1 MGIFGSILQKLGFGE
16 DEAEQAAGQ
25 VNVKNEAEAAMEAA
39 ENEAVEIAEAAA
51 DEQASPA
58 VSEVDVVSQLNALS
72 EEHSEDLDWKASI
85 VDLMKLLG
93 LDSSYSH
100 RKELAREL
108 NCPEEYMSDSA
119 KMNVWLHKQVMVKL
133 AENGGNIPQDLLA

>member
-1 MGIFGSILQKLGFGE
+1 MGIFDSILKKLGFGD
-16 DEAEQAAGQ
+16 DEADKAAGQ
-25 VNVKNEAEAAMEAA
+25 VNVKNEAESAMEAA
-39 ENEAVEIAEAAA
+39 ENEAAEIAQAAA
-51 DEQASPA
+51 EPSPA
-58 VSEVDVVSQLNALS
+58 VSEVDVVAQLNAMADS
-72 EEHSEDLDWKASI
+72 HPEKLDWKVSI

-108 NCPEEYMSDSA
+108 DCPEEYMHDSA

-133 AENGGNIPQDLLA
+133 AENGGNVPQDLLA